1 MQSRQRKEHWIEEE
15 KRKAMRTALK
25 SFYGRSSVTISIA
38 SPARGPRHD
47 EAERDARSPRLL
59 PFLRDDDTRKTNAER
74 RMMMT
79 RNRRRRMTT
88 GSDSRR
94 SVLPRSAFV
103 IGAVAGCKWWDGR
116 LMRLCR
122 RRGNQTPTDPV
133 STSSPGI
140 HASFVRSRT
149 EITRCVGRRA
159 TTNIVIAIK
168 SRRNLSVCRAI
179 RSMNQ
184 VGWVTS

>member
-1 MQSRQRKEHWIEEE
+1 MQSRQRKERRIEEE
-15 KRKAMRTALK
+15 KRKAMRIALK

-47 EAERDARSPRLL
+47 EAEDETRVWSGARSPRLL
-59 PFLRDDDTRKTNAER
+59 PLRGDDDTRKTNAKR

-103 IGAVAGCKWWDGR
+103 IGAAAGCKWWDGR

-140 HASFVRSRT
+140 RASFVRSRT
-149 EITRCVGRRA
+149 EITLA
-159 TTNIVIAIK
+159 
-168 SRRNLSVCRAI
+168 
-179 RSMNQ
+179 
-184 VGWVTS
+184 